1 MIRLHTRGG
10 DRCAPPEDLS
20 QPILPADVTWID
32 LLSPDEVETRYVER
46 VTGLRLPGL
55 AELSEI
61 ESSSRLRTIDG
72 ALYLS
77 APILFRSQTAE
88 PRATPVGFILTPERL
103 VTVRFDD
110 LPAFGTFAERA
121 ARSDIAHPSSA
132 GAFVG
137 LLEAIVDRMADV
149 LERIGS
155 DLDAA
160 SQRIFRVETAVKG
173 QARRPA
179 REGAD
184 LREMLRQI
192 GRGGDLASKVRDSL
206 LSLARIVPYVVGLAG
221 PWLPSEVKPRLKTL
235 RQDIASLSDYDNH
248 LTNKVQLLLDATLGL
263 INIEQSNIIK
273 VMTVVSVVGV
283 PPTLVA
289 SVYGMNFVDMPEL
302 HWAWGYPFG
311 LALIL
316 LSAVGP
322 LLWFRLRGWL

>member
-1 MIRLHTRGG
+1 MIRLHTRSG

-20 QPILPADVTWID
+20 QATLPAGVTWID
-32 LLSPDEVETRYVER
+32 LLRPDEVETRYVEQT
-46 VTGLRLPGL
+46 TGLKLPSL

-61 ESSSRLRTIDG
+61 ESSSRLRTVDG

-88 PRATPVGFILTPERL
+88 PRATPVGFILSPERL
-103 VTVRFDD
+103 VTVRFDE

-149 LERIGS
+149 LERIGA
-155 DLDAA
+155 DLDAV

-173 QARRPA
+173 KARRPA
-179 REGAD
+179 REDAD
-184 LREMLRQI
+184 LRGMLRQI
-192 GRGGDLASKVRDSL
+192 GRGGDLASRVRDSL
-206 LSLARIVPYVVGLAG
+206 LSLARIVPYVAGLAG

-289 SVYGMNFVDMPEL
+289 SIYGMNFVDMPEL
-302 HWAWGYPFG
+302 HWAWGYPYG

>member
-1 MIRLHTRGG
+1 MAIMLHTRAG
-10 DRCAPPEDLS
+10 DRCMPPADLGAG
-20 QPILPADVTWID
+20 LAKDVTWID
-32 LLSPDEVETRYVER
+32 LLRPDEVETRFVER
-46 VTGLRLPGL
+46 ATGLRLPSL
-55 AELSEI
+55 AEISEI
-61 ESSSRLRTIDG
+61 ESSSRLRVVDG

-77 APILFRSQTAE
+77 APILFRSQSAE

-103 VTVRFDD
+103 VTIRFED
-110 LPAFGTFAERA
+110 LPAFDTFAEKA
-121 ARSDIAHPSSA
+121 SRSDIAHPSSA

-149 LERIGS
+149 LERIGA
-155 DLDAA
+155 DLDTA
-160 SQRIFRVETAVKG
+160 SQRIFRVDTAVRG
-173 QARRPA
+173 RARRPA
-179 REGAD
+179 REDAD

-206 LSLARIVPYVVGLAG
+206 LSLARIVPYVVGMAAS
-221 PWLPSEVKPRLKTL
+221 WLPSEVKPRLKTL
-235 RQDIASLSDYDNH
+235 RQDIASLSDYDGH

-289 SVYGMNFVDMPEL
+289 SMYGMNFVDMPEL

-311 LALIL
+311 LMLIL
-316 LSAVGP
+316 LSAVCP
-322 LLWFRLRGWL
+322 LLWFKMRGWL

>member
-1 MIRLHTRGG
+1 MAIMLHTRTG
-10 DRCAPPEDLS
+10 DRCMPPADLAAG
-20 QPILPADVTWID
+20 LAKDVTWID
-32 LLSPDEVETRYVER
+32 LLRPDEVETRFVER
-46 VTGLRLPGL
+46 AAGLRLPSL
-55 AELSEI
+55 AEISEI
-61 ESSSRLRTIDG
+61 ESSSRLRVVDG

-77 APILFRSQTAE
+77 APILFRSQSAE

-103 VTVRFDD
+103 VTIRFED

-121 ARSDIAHPSSA
+121 SRSDIAHPSSA

-149 LERIGS
+149 LERIGG
-155 DLDAA
+155 DLDTA
-160 SQRIFRVETAVKG
+160 SQRIFRVETAVRG
-173 QARRPA
+173 RARRPA
-179 REGAD
+179 REDAD

-206 LSLARIVPYVVGLAG
+206 LSLARIVPYVVGMAG
-221 PWLPSEVKPRLKTL
+221 SWLPSEVKPRLRTL
-235 RQDIASLSDYDNH
+235 RQDIASLSDYDGH

-289 SVYGMNFVDMPEL
+289 SMYGMNFVDMPEL
-302 HWAWGYPFG
+302 HWAWGYPYG

-322 LLWFRLRGWL
+322 LLWFKMRGWL